1 MVGATGMKVRGA
13 DKNAAFLA
21 LASDLDTRKADR
33 ILAWAG
39 ERSFRVSR
47 ELTGEELGEIV
58 NRASCDVI
66 LVYDPGL
73 VRSLGKT
80 LGRDR

>member
-1 MVGATGMKVRGA
+1 MKVRGA

-21 LASDLDTRKADR
+21 LASDLDARKADR

-47 ELTGEELGEIV
+47 ELTSEELGEIV

-80 LGRDR
+80 LGRER

>member
-1 MVGATGMKVRGA
+1 MRGGQ
-13 DKNAAFLA
+13 KNAAFLA
-21 LASDLDTRKADR
+21 LASDLDPRKADR
-33 ILAWAG
+33 MLAWAG

-47 ELTGEELGEIV
+47 ELSGEELGDIV
-58 NRASCDVI
+58 NRAFCDVI

-80 LGRDR
+80 LGRD